1 LIKERTFFT
10 TSPQWKTCTSEAGSH
25 ELSILLIEDNPA
37 DVFLVEEAI
46 KAEDLSY
53 CLTHAADG
61 ERAILLLRQLEDDES
76 LPCPALV
83 LLDLNLPRKSGD
95 EVLERLRASERCKN
109 IPVIV
114 LTSSDSAS
122 DREKAQRLGANA
134 YFRKPS
140 DLDEFLKLGAV
151 VKKILADTPK

>member
-1 LIKERTFFT
+1 LTKEQSFI
-10 TSPQWKTCTSEAGSH
+10 SSSQWKTRPSEASSD
-25 ELSILLIEDNPA
+25 EVSILLIEDNPA

-46 KAEDLSY
+46 KTEELSY
-53 CLTHAADG
+53 RLTHAADG
-61 ERAILLLRQLEDDES
+61 ERAIALVRQLEEDES
-76 LPCPALV
+76 LPCPALL

-114 LTSSDSAS
+114 LTSSDSAA
-122 DREKAQRLGANA
+122 DREKARRLGANA

-140 DLDEFLKLGAV
+140 DLDEFLRLGAV
-151 VKKILADTPK
+151 IKQVLADAAK